1 MTLMFSSSSSTTHDF
16 LVFTSTSHRDIKTSC
31 TDDVTSD
38 DATRPRLL
46 TEATIMELATTA
58 ATTTTTAEA
67 HLSSGEEEAFQV
79 VHTVLTVAALF
90 TNCLSLFVI
99 YGIVPQLTSPLRLLT
114 SLAFAQMLAP
124 WAVMTIYFSR
134 STCQDEIHASVLLA
148 AHNAVAMTLFC
159 HALSHVVAC
168 FRPFHYVKLV
178 SSRRVWTAV
187 GVVWALSLL
196 LAHVHFF
203 VGLSEAGRG
212 GGGVWRGEASKQQRG
227 GYCDVVAGHTWIAL
241 GISFLLALLVT
252 VLGLLIYWRITIFL
266 QPVQPFIVECQNN
279 DKNKGVI
286 TGVVLL
292 FGYFAAWLPFLVVR
306 GIVAWRGADT
316 RATLVITGVCQAAIL
331 FNCFI
336 DPIIYGRRKD
346 QVKGGYLILAQLIRN
361 RVSGAWRKFQQWLRC
376 GTDDVIPTTP
386 LTQIDYISC

>member
-1 MTLMFSSSSSTTHDF
+1 MTSILSSSSTIHDF
-16 LVFTSTSHRDIKTSC
+16 LVFTSASHNDIKASR

-38 DATRPRLL
+38 DATRPWSL
-46 TEATIMELATTA
+46 TETTVMELATAA
-58 ATTTTTAEA
+58 ATTTDA
-67 HLSSGEEEAFQV
+67 HLSSGEERAFQV
-79 VHTVLTVAALF
+79 VHTALTVAALF

-187 GVVWALSLL
+187 GLVWMLSLL
-196 LAHVHFF
+196 LAHVHFL
-203 VGLSEAGRG
+203 VGLSEAGGRG
-212 GGGVWRGEASKQQRG
+212 GAWSESSRPQQRV
-227 GYCDVVAGHTWIAL
+227 GYCDLVASHTWIAL

-252 VLGLLIYWRITIFL
+252 ILGLLIYWRILIFL
-266 QPVQPFIVECQNN
+266 QPVQPFIVQSQNN

-286 TGVVLL
+286 TGIVLL
-292 FGYFAAWLPFLVVR
+292 LGYVTAWLPFLIAR
-306 GIVAWRGADT
+306 GIVSWRGADT

-346 QVKGGYLILAQLIRN
+346 QVRSGYLILAQVIRN
-361 RVSGAWRKFQQWLRC
+361 RVTDAWRKCLQSLRC
-376 GTDDVIPTTP
+376 GTEDDIPTTP